1 MPLSKPVRWIIYGA
15 VGLTALTLILLAV
28 LALVKIP
35 INLKS
40 QKALV
45 EEITT
50 SAIGRKVS
58 IDKKIQVTTSLWPV
72 FIIEGL
78 RIGNPKN
85 FKPGDFARM
94 ESARVQL
101 GVIPLLLGKVHI
113 KDFSTNGLHIFLKVD
128 EKGLVNWTFNQ
139 SSSNVAKASDM
150 HGPTLQQDAIQFSSD
165 TLVVDKINLNQISVS
180 YMEPD
185 MAEPFEFNIDKCTGS
200 ALVGK
205 PLQLSLEGS
214 FLKEPFTTALK
225 AASLQE
231 FIEQNKSWVEIE
243 TNIANAQIKLDGSI
257 DLSRMLHILRLGV
270 SVEGKRLESFNRILK
285 LDLPPV
291 PSYGAKA
298 TLSLLKDKIEL
309 SGLKI
314 RVGDSE
320 LVGKLTGINTGSRS
334 KIDIDLKS
342 PLIQIND
349 FDFDDW
355 SPTKKSSKELEPS
368 TVSNVDKEE
377 TKEKRPTGTLTG
389 SEVTEGTLAILSPE
403 FLKNFDARMTVS
415 AEKVLSGADHLGSGH
430 LIWKLKDGLIS
441 IDPLDLNV
449 PGGSFSFAMSLKP
462 GLKSSKAALRAKIKN
477 FDFGI
482 LARRA
487 APKTNMGGTFNLDVN
502 LKSSATN
509 FKELLAN
516 GNGYIDFSAHPEN
529 LRAGIIDLWAINLI
543 AGIAAR
549 SDKNQSQ
556 IECLVGR
563 WSMQDGFLKP
573 DAFVIDTSQMRICG
587 KGWVNF
593 KKEEVDLKVA
603 PTPKKP
609 EFFSLATPLGVHG
622 KFADFELGIVPGG
635 IVGTTIKFIFSPIH
649 VPVRRLTGNPLP
661 KDGSDVCDMPLGPD
675 NRPTSPLPGCR

>member
-45 EEITT
+45 EEITS

-58 IDKKIQVTTSLWPV
+58 IDKQIQVTTSLWPV
-72 FIIEGL
+72 FTIEGL

-85 FKPGDFARM
+85 FKSGDFARM
-94 ESARVQL
+94 ESARVQV
-101 GVIPLLLGKVHI
+101 GVIPLLLGKVHV
-113 KDFSTNGLHIFLKVD
+113 KDFSTKGLHIFLKVD
-128 EKGLVNWTFNQ
+128 EKGAVNWTFNQ
-139 SSSNVAKASDM
+139 SSSNVVKITDKD
-150 HGPTLQQDAIQFSSD
+150 GLTLQQDSIQFSSD
-165 TLVVDKINLNQISVS
+165 TLVVDKINLNRISVS
-180 YMEPD
+180 YLEPD
-185 MAEPFEFNIDKCTGS
+185 MADPFKLNIDQCTGS

-231 FIEQNKSWVEIE
+231 LIEQNKSWVEIE
-243 TNIANAQIKLDGSI
+243 TNIANARIKLNGSI
-257 DLSRMLHILRLGV
+257 DISRMLHTLRLSV
-270 SVEGKRLESFNRILK
+270 SVKGKRLESFNRMLK
-285 LDLPPV
+285 LDLPPL

-320 LVGKLTGINTGSRS
+320 LVGKFTGINTGSRS

-342 PLIQIND
+342 SLIQIND

-355 SPTKKSSKELEPS
+355 SPIKESSNKSEPS
-368 TVSNVDKEE
+368 EVSDVKNEEDKEKMSAR
-377 TKEKRPTGTLTG
+377 TPNG
-389 SEVTEGTLAILSPE
+389 SEVAEATLELLSPE

-415 AEKVLSGADHLGSGH
+415 AEKVLSGADQLGNGH

-462 GLKSSKAALRAKIKN
+462 GLKSSKAALQAKIKN

-487 APKTNMGGTFNLDVN
+487 DPKTNMGGTFNLDVDLN
-502 LKSSATN
+502 SSAKN

-516 GNGYIDFSAHPEN
+516 GNGYVDFSAHPEN

-563 WSMQDGFLKP
+563 WSMKDGFLKP
-573 DAFVIDTSQMRICG
+573 DAFVIDTSRMRICG

-622 KFADFELGIVPGG
+622 KFADFDLGIVPGG
-635 IVGTTIKFIFSPIH
+635 VVATTIKFIFSPIH
-649 VPVRRLTGNPLP
+649 VPVRRLAG
-661 KDGSDVCDMPLGPD
+661 
-675 NRPTSPLPGCR
+675 